1 MKTKDIVET
10 IEEDI
15 FVKEEV
21 KMKMKIKILLL
32 PKIHTTTEDIIT
44 TMTMI
49 TKTRK
54 NTMAITETIIKK
66 NKMESTLMLQ

>member
-21 KMKMKIKILLL
+21 KMTMKISIPL
-32 PKIHTTTEDIIT
+32 KIHTTTEDIIT

-49 TKTRK
+49 MKTKK

-66 NKMESTLMLQ
+66 NMMESTLILK

>member
-21 KMKMKIKILLL
+21 KMTMKISL
-32 PKIHTTTEDIIT
+32 PLKIHTTIEDIMT

-49 TKTRK
+49 MKTQK
-54 NTMAITETIIKK
+54 NTIGITETIIKK
-66 NKMESTLMLQ
+66 NRMESTLILQ

>member
-21 KMKMKIKILLL
+21 KMKIKIKILLL

-66 NKMESTLMLQ
+66 NKMERTLMLQ

>member
-21 KMKMKIKILLL
+21 KMKIKIKILLL
-32 PKIHTTTEDIIT
+32 PKIHTTTEDIKT

-66 NKMESTLMLQ
+66 NKMERTLMLQ

>member
-21 KMKMKIKILLL
+21 KMTMKISL
-32 PKIHTTTEDIIT
+32 PLKIHTTTEEIIT
-44 TMTMI
+44 TMKIIIMK
-49 TKTRK
+49 TKK
-54 NTMAITETIIKK
+54 NIMAITETIIKK
-66 NKMESTLMLQ
+66 NMMESTLILK

>member
-66 NKMESTLMLQ
+66 NKMERTLMLQ

>member
-21 KMKMKIKILLL
+21 KMTMKISVHL
-32 PKIHTTTEDIIT
+32 KIHTTTEDIIT

-49 TKTRK
+49 MKTKK
-54 NTMAITETIIKK
+54 DTMAITETIIKK
-66 NKMESTLMLQ
+66 NMMESTLILK